1 MRFGHYDP
9 KEREYVI
16 TRPDTPLPW
25 INYLGESKYCA
36 LISNTAGGY
45 SFLSDP
51 RDQRILRYRYDN
63 IPFDQGGRYLYIR
76 DDKTGEFFSP
86 TWAPTYTK
94 LSKYECRHGMGYT
107 TISSEHFGIQAKI
120 TYFVPLGEDL
130 EIWKVEIENTGSRV
144 KGQAMPAGRQGSRD
158 ISLFSFVEFCLWNAV
173 EDQTNFQ
180 RTWSTGLAH
189 CEGSTIFHTTQYG
202 YWKDIFAYFSV
213 SEKIQGYDCQRR
225 DFLGDFG
232 YGALQRPKAV
242 VEGKCSNS
250 KAIGWAPIGSHCV
263 KLKLKPGQT
272 KTIIFVLGVSH
283 GKAENK
289 FSPKTK
295 NLTATSVAGSLK
307 FPKKFLNPKI
317 VDQELKK
324 LKEYWEEN
332 LSKLQIETPDKEMN
346 DQVNVWNQYQC
357 MQTFNWSRYASY
369 YEAGIGRGMG
379 FRDSNQDTLGFVH
392 ILPKQVR
399 KRILDLAAVQFP
411 EGDTYHQYSPLT
423 GQGALYGY
431 SDDPLWLVFSTVN
444 YIRETGDWS
453 ILKEKVA
460 FAERKTLVPAQQG
473 HHEFGYRA
481 RSTEHGARSTGTLYE
496 HLKRAVRF
504 VANNLGP
511 HGLPK
516 AGFADWNDCLN
527 MFGPK
532 GKAESV
538 LVAELLVLAAREM
551 EHITKGHDRK
561 LFATIAAKMVKAIA
575 KHGWDGA
582 WFKRAFD
589 DSGKPVGSKANK
601 EAQIFLETQPWA
613 VIAGA
618 TDEER
623 AKKCMNSVHQKLFTK
638 HGIKLLTPAFTKFYP
653 ELGEISTY
661 PPGLKENASIFCHP
675 NPWAMIAE
683 CLLGRGERVY
693 EYYRAILPLA
703 QNETAEIRK
712 TEPYV
717 YCQMVA
723 GPDHPDF
730 GEGKNSWLTGS
741 AAWNLVA
748 ASQWILGIR
757 PDYNGL
763 IVNPCIPRKW
773 KQFKM
778 VRVFRGSTY
787 IINVKNPYG
796 ISKGVKL
803 LKVDGRKIEGNH
815 VPIFKDRKE
824 HHVEAIMG

>member
-1 MRFGHYDP
+1 MRFGHYDGE
-9 KEREYVI
+9 KREYVI

-51 RDQRILRYRYDN
+51 RDQRITRYRYDN

-76 DDKTGEFFSP
+76 DDESGEFFSP

-94 LSKYECRHGMGYT
+94 LSKYECRHGLGYT
-107 TISSEHFGIQAKI
+107 TIFSEHMGIAVKI
-120 TYFVPLGEDL
+120 DYFVPLGEEL
-130 EIWKVEIENTGSRV
+130 EVWRVEIQS
-144 KGQAMPAGRQGSRD
+144 KKSKIQK
-158 ISLFSFVEFCLWNAV
+158 ISMFSFVEFCLWNAV

-202 YWKDIFAYFSV
+202 YWKDIFSYFSV
-213 SEKIQGYDCQRR
+213 SEKIHGYDCQRR
-225 DFLGDFG
+225 EFLGDFG
-232 YGALQRPKAV
+232 YGTLQRPKAV

-250 KAIGWAPIGSHCV
+250 KAIGWAPIGAHCLKV
-263 KLKLKPGQT
+263 KLKPGQ
-272 KTIIFVLGVSH
+272 KKSMIFVLGC
-283 GKAENK
+283 A
-289 FSPKTK
+289 
-295 NLTATSVAGSLK
+295 
-307 FPKKFLNPKI
+307 PKI
-317 VDQELKK
+317 QISKSKIQKYTDPKVADLELKK
-324 LKEYWEEN
+324 LKAYWEEN
-332 LSKLQIETPDKEMN
+332 LSKLQIETPDTEMN
-346 DQVNVWNQYQC
+346 GQVNVWNQYQC

-392 ILPKQVR
+392 ILPQQVR
-399 KRILDLAAVQFP
+399 QRILDLAAVQFP

-453 ILKEKVA
+453 ILKEKVP
-460 FAERKTLVPAQQG
+460 FAERKTLVPVQQG
-473 HHEFGYRA
+473 HHEYGFRA
-481 RSTEHGARSTGTLYE
+481 QNTEHRAQNTGTLYE
-496 HLKRAVRF
+496 HMKRAVNF
-504 VANNLGP
+504 VAKNLGP

-516 AGFADWNDCLN
+516 SGFADWNDCLN
-527 MFGPK
+527 MLGPK

-538 LVAELLVLAAREM
+538 LVAEMLVLAAREM
-551 EHITKGHDRK
+551 EEIVERRAGNGERRMYQK
-561 LFATIAAKMVKAIA
+561 IAEKMVKAIN
-575 KHGWDGA
+575 KYGWDGA
-582 WFKRAFD
+582 WFRRAYA
-589 DSGKPVGSKANK
+589 DSGKPVGSKTNK

-613 VIAGA
+613 VIAGV
-618 TDEER
+618 TDEEK
-623 AKKCMNSVHQKLFTK
+623 AKKCMDSVYQKLFTRY
-638 HGIKLLTPAFTKFYP
+638 GIKLLTPASSRFYP

-675 NPWAMIAE
+675 NPWAMMAE
-683 CLLGRGERVY
+683 CILGRGERAY
-693 EYYRAILPLA
+693 DYYRAILPLSHND
-703 QNETAEIRK
+703 QAEVRK

-748 ASQWILGIR
+748 ATQWILGIR
-757 PDYNGL
+757 PEYNGL
-763 IVNPCIPRKW
+763 VIDPCVPRKW
-773 KQFKM
+773 KQFKIR
-778 VRVFRGSTY
+778 RVFRGSTY
-787 IINVKNPYG
+787 IINVRNPYG
-796 ISKGVKL
+796 VSKGVKSVR
-803 LKVDGRKIEGNH
+803 VDGRQIEGNLI
-815 VPIFKDRKE
+815 PASKARKE
-824 HHVEAIMG
+824 YHVEVVMG

>member
-1 MRFGHYDP
+1 MRFGHYDGE
-9 KEREYVI
+9 KREYVI

-36 LISNTAGGY
+36 LISQTAGGY

-51 RDQRILRYRYDN
+51 RDQRITRYRYDN

-76 DDKTGEFFSP
+76 DDETGEFFSP
-86 TWAPTYTK
+86 SWAPTYGSQNSK
-94 LSKYECRHGMGYT
+94 GKIQKYECRHGMGYT
-107 TISSEHFGIQAKI
+107 TISSEHMGISAKI

-130 EIWKVEIENTGSRV
+130 EVWRVEIQNLKV
-144 KGQAMPAGRQGSRD
+144 KSQN

-213 SEKIQGYDCQRR
+213 SEKIHSYDCQRR

-232 YGALQRPKAV
+232 YGTLQRPKAV

-250 KAIGWAPIGSHCV
+250 KAIGWAPIGAHCL
-263 KLKLKPGQT
+263 KLKLKPGEK
-272 KTIIFVLGVSH
+272 KTIIFVLGCATKVQNS
-283 GKAENK
+283 KVKIQK
-289 FSPKTK
+289 FTKPK
-295 NLTATSVAGSLK
+295 V
-307 FPKKFLNPKI
+307 

-332 LSKLQIETPDKEMN
+332 LSKLQIETPDPEMN
-346 DQVNVWNQYQC
+346 AQINVWNQYQC

-392 ILPKQVR
+392 ILPQQVR

-411 EGDTYHQYSPLT
+411 DGDTYHQYSPLT
-423 GQGALYGY
+423 GLGALYGY

-453 ILKEKVA
+453 ILKEKVP
-460 FAERKTLVPAQQG
+460 FAEKKLMVPVQQG
-473 HHEFGYRA
+473 HHEFGYRT
-481 RSTEHGARSTGTLYE
+481 RNTEHRTRSIGTLYE
-496 HLKRAVRF
+496 HLKRAVNF

-511 HGLPK
+511 HGLPRS
-516 AGFADWNDCLN
+516 GFADWNDCLN
-527 MFGPK
+527 MLGPK

-538 LVAELLVLAAREM
+538 LVAEMLVLAAREM
-551 EHITKGHDRK
+551 EEIVGNWKIESRK
-561 LFATIAAKMVKAIA
+561 LKIDNRKYGKIAEEMIKRVS

-582 WFKRAFD
+582 WFRRAYD
-589 DSGKPVGSKANK
+589 DSGRPVGSKVNK

-618 TDEER
+618 TDEEK
-623 AKKCMNSVHQKLFTK
+623 AKKCMDSVYQKLFTR
-638 HGIKLLTPAFTKFYP
+638 HGIKLLTPAFTRFYP

-683 CLLGRGERVY
+683 CVLGRGERAY
-693 EYYRAILPLA
+693 DYYRAILPLA
-703 QNETAEIRK
+703 HNDQAEVRK

-741 AAWNLVA
+741 AAWALVA

-757 PDYNGL
+757 PEYDGL
-763 IVNPCIPRKW
+763 LIDPCVPRKW
-773 KQFKM
+773 KQFK
-778 VRVFRGSTY
+778 VKRVFRGSTY
-787 IINVKNPYG
+787 IINIKNPYG
-796 ISKGVKL
+796 VSKGVKL
-803 LKVDGRKIEGNH
+803 VKVDGRQIVGNL
-815 VPIFKDRKE
+815 VPAMKARKE
-824 HHVEAIMG
+824 FHVEVVMG